1 LEVEVFRTRFVWLGI
16 GFLAAMAVFLGS
28 LLAAS
33 RPYQYHGSV
42 IEPAAPAPEISLVDQ
57 HGNPFT
63 LENQHGRVVLLFFGY
78 TSCPDVCPATMVQ
91 FKQIRK
97 AIGDQAGNVQFV
109 LITVDPEQD
118 TPEQVRKYLQGIDPS
133 LIGLTGS
140 RPDLEAVWKEYG
152 VFVEKNGA
160 LVNHTARIYLIDPE
174 GKLRLTYSF
183 GTPNEDLVSD
193 VRQVLK
199 QAGL

>member
-1 LEVEVFRTRFVWLGI
+1 LEVEVFRYRFVWMGI
-16 GFLAAMAVFLGS
+16 GFLAAMAIFLGS
-28 LLAAS
+28 LLTAARS
-33 RPYQYHGSV
+33 YQYHGSV

-57 HGNPFT
+57 HGNPYT
-63 LENQHGRVVLLFFGY
+63 LENQRGRAVLLFFGY

-97 AIGDQAGNVQFV
+97 ALGNQADNVQFV

-118 TPEQVRKYLQGIDPS
+118 TPEKIRSYLEAID
-133 LIGLTGS
+133 LNLLGLTGS

-174 GKLRLTYSF
+174 GNLRLTYMF
-183 GTPNEDLVSD
+183 GSPNEDLVSD
-193 VRQVLK
+193 IRQVLK
-199 QAGL
+199 EAGV